1 MEPYVYMPFLLI
13 IHDRVL
19 KLLLLTVIMPS
30 CWLQEEL
37 IRAKSSKS
45 VGSQNGYF
53 QGRNVRESLNQLRVP
68 LFDTTPHR

>member
-1 MEPYVYMPFLLI
+1 M
-13 IHDRVL
+13 L
-19 KLLLLTVIMPS
+19 KKFES